1 MTDIL
6 ARLHECSWRGI
17 QFPVTHRE
25 FGFSQDQEA
34 HRFIF
39 RDEQLIE
46 SLGLTNPTYRYTI
59 PFREDI
65 ARGPWKNLF
74 TVVYPKFLD
83 ACTDRTKGIL
93 DDAVHGP
100 VQCKVASLQETADP
114 NRRDGVDVEVN
125 FITAPDEDFSRTEL
139 GTELSTVQGAQGLS
153 GALDAQAA
161 ELDDATKKQLA
172 ALNKDASVG
181 RVNPLDF
188 ATGALNQIEVL
199 GNQVAAGFG
208 DVVFRMQR
216 LDDSLGR
223 LARPDLA
230 PMRSNARA
238 LALIAMDLQ
247 KTATTGNAAR
257 NRTVRLFDVPAPIG
271 KMALASKLGMSIGDL
286 LKLNPSIAREP
297 TVTTGTQV
305 AYFG

>member
-17 QFPVTHRE
+17 EFPVTRRE

-74 TVVYPKFLD
+74 VDVYPKFLD

-139 GTELSTVQGAQGLS
+139 GTQLSSVQGAQGLQ
-153 GALDAQAA
+153 GALDAQTA

-172 ALNKDASVG
+172 DLNKDASVG

-188 ATGALNQIEVL
+188 ATGALNQVEVL
-199 GNQVAAGFG
+199 GNQIAAGFG

-216 LDDSLGR
+216 LDDSLAR
-223 LARPDLA
+223 LRRPDLA
-230 PMRSNARA
+230 PMRSVARA
-238 LALIAMDLQ
+238 LAMQATDLQ
-247 KTATTGNAAR
+247 QTALTGNASR
-257 NRTVRLFDVPAPIG
+257 NRVVRIYEVPAPIG
-271 KMALASKLGMSIGDL
+271 KMALASALGSSIGDL
-286 LKLNPSIAREP
+286 LKLNPNIARA
-297 TVTTGTQV
+297 TVVPTGTQV